1 MEETTLKNERR
12 ITMKKRTIINANDL
26 NKALRGEEVQSY
38 KKKTATAAKAASA
51 ICQQLV
57 FMFEVKPEENYFAGI
72 EDIETLKAKYKE
84 LALIH
89 HPDRGGDS
97 STMAEINA
105 EFDQKAKE
113 LGGTG
118 IHKKNEREDKAAGM
132 TEEELEAAIAA
143 EFKATLEALVKLD
156 LDGVVIELIGSWLWV
171 SGDTKKIKEELK
183 EINFHWNFSRKL
195 WQWHDSYI
203 NYRFRKGR
211 NKADKEDIEDKYG
224 KQVLKSA

>member
-1 MEETTLKNERR
+1 
-12 ITMKKRTIINANDL
+12 MKKRTIINANDI
-26 NKALRGEEVQSY
+26 NKALRGEYVQSY

-97 STMAEINA
+97 STMAAINA
-105 EFDQKAKE
+105 EFDAKSKE
-113 LGGTG
+113 LAGTG
-118 IHKKNEREDKAAGM
+118 THKKQKKTDKAEGM

-143 EFKATLEALVKLD
+143 EFKAVMEALVKLD
-156 LDGVVIELIGSWLWV
+156 LDGVTVELIGSWLWA
-171 SGDTKKIKEELK
+171 SGDTKPIKEELK
-183 EINFHWNFSRKL
+183 AIGFYWNRERVL

-203 NYRFRKGR
+203 NYKFHKGR
-211 NKADKEDIEDKYG
+211 KKADKEDIEDKYG